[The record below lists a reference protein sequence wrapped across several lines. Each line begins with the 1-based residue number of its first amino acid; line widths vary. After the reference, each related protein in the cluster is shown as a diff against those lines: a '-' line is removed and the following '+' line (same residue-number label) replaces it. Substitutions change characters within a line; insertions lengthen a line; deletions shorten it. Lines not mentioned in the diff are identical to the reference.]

1 MTRILA
7 YLGPAGTFSSHAA
20 QQYLQRPAA
29 SPLSLQSFPT
39 IPAIFQ
45 ALLANEVDL
54 ALVPAENSIEG
65 SVTATMDLL
74 AQDIP
79 LYIQVELVIPIV
91 HNLLSRATCL
101 SAVRKVL
108 SHPQAIAQCRSF
120 LAKELSHAQLV
131 ETNSTAEAAR
141 LVAEGNSTLA
151 AISSLE
157 CAERYLLTPLAS
169 GIADYSNNETRFLLV
184 GQEQINSSVSSKTS
198 MVIALERD
206 HPGGLYQ
213 VLGLF
218 ARENINL
225 SRIESRPSKLELG
238 KYIFFIDCEAGYAHP
253 GLQRVLAELAK
264 FTVYLRN
271 LGSYTQL

>member
-1 MTRILA
+1 MAKILA
-7 YLGPAGTFSSHAA
+7 YLGPEGTFSSQAA

-29 SPLSLQSFPT
+29 TPLSLQSFPT
-39 IPAIFQ
+39 IPAIFR
-45 ALLANEVDL
+45 ALQANEVDL

-65 SVTATMDLL
+65 SVTATLDLL

-79 LYIQVELVIPIV
+79 LFIQGELVIPIV
-91 HNLLSRATCL
+91 HNLLSRASCL
-101 SAVRKVL
+101 NGVKKVL

-120 LAKELSHAQLV
+120 LAKELNHAQLI

-141 LVAEGNSTLA
+141 LVAEGDSTLA

-169 GIADYSNNETRFLLV
+169 GIADYSNNVTRFLLI
-184 GQEQINSSVSSKTS
+184 GQEQANIPISNKTS
-198 MVIALERD
+198 LVIALEKDR
-206 HPGGLYQ
+206 PGGLYQ
-213 VLGLF
+213 VLGFF

-238 KYIFFIDCEAGYAHP
+238 KYIFFIDCEAGNNDH
-253 GLQRVLAELAK
+253 GMQRVLEELAK